1 MPSMEKTQDSRRSLV
16 ASILQDTKYF
26 LILVFIFALLLRLAA
41 MVATKSYHI
50 GNEIDDHFGFGTE
63 MGRVARSIAQGQGFS
78 SPMPLPTGPTAI
90 VGPLYPLLMA
100 LVFKVFGIYSTGSAV
115 VILALQC
122 LFSSLTCLFIYLCG
136 RDTVGETAGK
146 LAAIVWA
153 VFPLNLLFSVTR
165 IWETSLTG
173 MLAVALFWYMLSV
186 RQSLSI
192 SRWAT
197 AGALFA
203 IAGLVNTSLIVLA
216 VPFALSAV
224 WTNRTRFIR
233 PLIAAALGG
242 AAFLSP
248 WLIRNYLQ
256 FGKPM
261 LRSNFALEFRVGNN
275 ELSYGQKVS
284 ELHPARSL
292 ELNQRWQEVGE
303 KRFMAEE
310 SDLNSKFVSAHP
322 RLFAFYTLNRIVN
335 YWTGGW
341 IAPTKEYPNSLSA
354 IAGISGLS
362 LLAFLGVYRMFTGGN
377 SAAPMFAGC
386 FIIYPCVY
394 YITTSQP
401 RFYHSIAPMLILC
414 GAFCLVDLKNK
425 IAISRRAQDH
435 VLPERSAHA
444 VSDTL

>member
-1 MPSMEKTQDSRRSLV
+1 
-16 ASILQDTKYF
+16 
-26 LILVFIFALLLRLAA
+26 
-41 MVATKSYHI
+41 
-50 GNEIDDHFGFGTE
+50 
-63 MGRVARSIAQGQGFS
+63 
-78 SPMPLPTGPTAI
+78 MPLPTGPTAI